1 MTTFTLDFA
10 TLGVDAIATAIGKV
24 VKIGLGYSL
33 EGQAANMALPI
44 TIYVI
49 HPKMLDK

>member
-1 MTTFTLDFA
+1 MTSFTLDCT

-33 EGQAANMALPI
+33 VGQAANMALPI
-44 TIYVI
+44 TIDVI
-49 HPKMLDK
+49 HPKMLDE